1 MFVKARLA
9 NIRGFEL
16 ASFDVIY
23 ICPYRSELGTLIF
36 RRRHTP
42 PRRALFIELPLY
54 PAGSSIECIRDAL
67 DPRQL
72 QDGWLP

>member
-1 MFVKARLA
+1 MFIKAELA
-9 NIRGFEL
+9 NIGGFEL

-23 ICPYRSELGTLIF
+23 ICRHCSALGTLIF
-36 RRRHTP
+36 RRCHAS
-42 PRRALFIELPLY
+42 PRRALFIELPLH
-54 PAGSSIECIRDAL
+54 PAGSSVERIREAL